1 MKRSINQQLQIGLPN
16 RDVNIV
22 NRYARGLKSIQ
33 PQLMNEDPDL
43 DYYNDTQSIDAALY
57 GVSPYRDVNLGTDW
71 FDTSGDRDISEEM
84 YEATEDYS
92 EAAGAGVIFVACNH
106 SCNLAHILNK
116 SKRKKCKK
124 KCSEKYSVRVQTG
137 KLGGINNYIDEQ
149 KALKEAAAGENL
161 RDTTATADT
170 ADAAATA
177 AAEGSEAENS
187 SGLKNAAI
195 GVGIVAILGVVGYM
209 LFANKK

>member
-92 EAAGAGVIFVACNH
+92 EAAGAGVIFVACNQ

-116 SKRKKCKK
+116 SKRKKCKL
-124 KCSEKYSVRVQTG
+124 KCSEKFSVRVRTG

-149 KALKEAAAGENL
+149 KALKEAAAAQEKL
-161 RDTTATADT
+161 RAKTAT

>member
-92 EAAGAGVIFVACNH
+92 EAAGAGVIFVACNQ

-116 SKRKKCKK
+116 SK
-124 KCSEKYSVRVQTG
+124 SEKYSVRVQTG

-161 RDTTATADT
+161 RDTTATADAT
-170 ADAAATA
+170 DTA

-209 LFANKK
+209 LFANKE